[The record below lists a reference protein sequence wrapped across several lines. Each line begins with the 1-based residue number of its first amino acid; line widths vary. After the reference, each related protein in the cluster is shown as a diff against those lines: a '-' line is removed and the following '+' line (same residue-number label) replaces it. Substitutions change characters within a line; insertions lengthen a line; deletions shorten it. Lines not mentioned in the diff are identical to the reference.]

1 MWKCCLF
8 LFGHFCVMG
17 LSCQIRSCC
26 PIHTLLT
33 CDSMQLS
40 QTLSS
45 VLLTIVPWTFWGPG
59 VHATVTLQ
67 RHCYLC
73 RSANH
78 ILCMHVWNGS
88 SQNLS
93 ELKPDR
99 PSVHIEPNFISCSK
113 HDSLKLILQKP
124 NLYYM
129 IVNLIWGFVTQ
140 TSELFEARSKL
151 ADIRYWS
158 NISQQLHIGLY
169 GDA

>member
-1 MWKCCLF
+1 MWWVLAVRLGLVVPSTHYWHVTACSSARLYHQCC
-8 LFGHFCVMG
+8 
-17 LSCQIRSCC
+17 SPSCC
-26 PIHTLLT
+26 A
-33 CDSMQLS
+33 
-40 QTLSS
+40 
-45 VLLTIVPWTFWGPG
+45 PWTFWGPG

-99 PSVHIEPNFISCSK
+99 PSVHIGPNFISCSK

-158 NISQQLHIGLY
+158 NISHQLHIGLY